1 MYFCTFAGNIFFLQ
15 GEDGVEE
22 LGGQNHHH
30 SSSQGGG
37 RYSSQGAGRDTV
49 DRTRSRNDT

>member
-22 LGGQNHHH
+22 LGGLNHHH
-30 SSSQGGG
+30 S
-37 RYSSQGAGRDTV
+37 SSQGAGRDTV